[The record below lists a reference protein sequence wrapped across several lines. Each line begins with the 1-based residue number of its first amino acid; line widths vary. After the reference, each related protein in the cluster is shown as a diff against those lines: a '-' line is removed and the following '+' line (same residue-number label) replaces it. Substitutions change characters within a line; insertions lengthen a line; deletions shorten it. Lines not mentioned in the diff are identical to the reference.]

1 MAGGN
6 CSCCCCCCID
16 TYKYTQC
23 RHKHAHTPRRVA
35 MLQGSCKKCSILMR
49 TTSGAVCIGVRV
61 RGCACATPGVIAT
74 AAVTLTATF
83 YYYCCFIAAATVFF
97 LLVNKQLCIMNI
109 LKYKIILSVSAE
121 LPAPPY

>member
-1 MAGGN
+1 
-6 CSCCCCCCID
+6 
-16 TYKYTQC
+16 
-23 RHKHAHTPRRVA
+23 
-35 MLQGSCKKCSILMR
+35 MR
-49 TTSGAVCIGVRV
+49 TTSVAVCIGVRV
-61 RGCACATPGVIAT
+61 RGCACATPGVIVT